1 VRNAYLLLVGVVTAA
16 SALVTAYHVEPR
28 TAAMSGK
35 ASGDPQ
41 YGGVSQVLTI
51 NFDELDSTAG
61 AYCELFAGTKGAGGQ
76 YHVAVLSYPGG
87 FPIGSGDADGNVDH
101 EWVRFKID
109 IDVPD
114 SIVKGKKLEFRFT
127 RSGSDS
133 IQYYYDEA
141 CGYNYGQMIA
151 PYPPSITPSYGLAMR
166 CYGRLNP
173 VSDVWR
179 ACTNHGQ
186 DPAGAERDT
195 ALAKAA
201 FMGVKWIRDYFKGW
215 DGWDWQ
221 RDTAMEIYNRYLSG
235 GFNIMGILCYGRDVE
250 SISSRGPD
258 DTFRFSSY
266 VPRNLWAKEGQTNYW
281 AEYCHSIMDSLDSV
295 KHWEVWPEANT
306 PWGPHDPDTA
316 YYKGSTPGPKGDN
329 WIDTWRERCSLYVR
343 MCFIAESTARDL
355 GGEPRRRILGGAT
368 YRLLEGDGENMMS
381 GVDWLWNVFDL
392 AEHSYGGVENCFD
405 IAAVHPYMHYPG
417 YRLDFWEDKFH
428 TNLDTARW
436 VMRQSGYPGMELW
449 ATEYGW
455 PRWDKRTS
463 PPLPVTDSLMQARD
477 ICQFYTSAI
486 ARQADPRGGYDRA
499 IHYELTRYRVS
510 VDNDG
515 YGFLDSI
522 LSQPLMPHGWAFTQL
537 DTMLTGKRCNGRV
550 MAGDTAVDH
559 HTRVYEFEDTTTLK
573 KRTWVCW
580 QDEAVA
586 AYTPVPVRSDTVDT
600 VALAYNG
607 SPPAGQQET
616 ENSGWLHTA
625 LDPRPTFVM
634 EKSAA
639 SRPDLV
645 VDSVKYV
652 IGAPDT
658 VLAWVTNRGNRTTPR
673 QSPGNQPYP
682 TWAVLYA
689 NGDSLSQRVWTDSI
703 AVNQQV
709 TFRFNLE
716 TAQPTP
722 VLLAV
727 KVNPAQTYVELGS
740 DDNSG
745 YRLKA
750 QP

>member
-1 VRNAYLLLVGVVTAA
+1 VLTAGDVCNCRKCV
-16 SALVTAYHVEPR
+16 SYSISR
-28 TAAMSGK
+28 GAANCGNERKGRAML
-35 ASGDPQ
+35 
-41 YGGVSQVLTI
+41 GVSQILTCCW
-51 NFDELDSTAG
+51 DELDSASG
-61 AYCELFAGTKGAGGQ
+61 SYVELFQGDTGTGSQ
-76 YHVAVLSYPGG
+76 YKVDVYDYPGG
-87 FPIGSGDADGNVDH
+87 VTPVASNAGAHARQPQS
-101 EWVRFKID
+101 WVRMPLTMTPGKSFT
-109 IDVPD
+109 
-114 SIVKGKKLEFRFT
+114 KGKLYEFRFT

-133 IQYYYDEA
+133 IQFYWQVND
-141 CGYNYGQMIA
+141 
-151 PYPPSITPSYGLAMR
+151 PYPYQYCQILVGGQQYQSLADLSMR
-166 CYGRLNP
+166 VYARMKP

-645 VDSVKYV
+645 VDSVKYF